1 MPGSGATL
9 GRMSRAVAAALALL
23 TAGTLLLRTGIL
35 DSGYWIDEA
44 ITVGIASHELGDI
57 PRLLRLDGSPPLFYL
72 LLHGW
77 MAVAGSGEAATRSLA
92 LVFALAAVPVSW
104 WAGSAAFGR
113 RAGALAAIGAAGCP
127 FLTYYAQEARMYS
140 LVAVLSVLACASFVL
155 AFVHGRRRHLWLL
168 GLWCVLLLYA
178 HNWALFLLAGL
189 AAAWLWLWHEGRVGA
204 RDGALLAGGVALLY
218 APWLP
223 SLLFQASN
231 TAAPWASRPSALSL
245 MGIPG
250 VLFGFVALPLL
261 ALAAGAA
268 LGRGRPP
275 EGARLLGLVAA
286 VAASLAFLGSQL
298 EPAWA
303 PRYFAVLFGP
313 LLLALAAVLARGA
326 GWTWVA
332 LAGVVAI
339 WLASGPAP
347 AKSNVRTV
355 ATTVAPALRP
365 GDLVVS
371 TPPEQVPVLYRYL
384 PGGLRFL
391 TPLGPVVGP
400 AADGLARRRGADAGR
415 HGGAGARAA
424 GGRAPARPPH
434 PAGHARRPAPV
445 AGAVEPRGA
454 QPHARVARLAA
465 REPAPAPARPRPA
478 LDLAAATERGADASC
493 SRHCRGES
501 SAARPPRRVDLERRA
516 PPAGPGRPAALRARA
531 RAGARRS
538 RRSSTASPTGGCPPT
553 SRAPSRPPS

>member
-1 MPGSGATL
+1 MPESGATL

-77 MAVAGSGEAATRSLA
+77 MAVAGTGEAATRSLA

-155 AFVHGRRRHLWLL
+155 AFVQGRRRHLWLL

-218 APWLP
+218 APWVP

-391 TPLGPVVGP
+391 TPLGPVADPRLTDWRDGVARMRAGTAERVLAP
-400 AADGLARRRGADAGR
+400 QVAALPRGRRILLVMPVVRRLSQAPWN
-415 HGGAGARAA
+415 RAVRSRTREWRDWLRA
-424 GGRAPARPPH
+424 NPRLRPLGRAPRS
-434 PAGHARRPAPV
+434 
-445 AGAVEPRGA
+445 
-454 QPHARVARLAA
+454 
-465 REPAPAPARPRPA
+465 
-478 LDLAAATERGADASC
+478 TW
-493 SRHCRGES
+493 
-501 SAARPPRRVDLERRA
+501 PPRRSEVRTELFET
-516 PPAGPGRPAALRARA
+516 L
-531 RAGARRS
+531 S
-538 RRSSTASPTGGCPPT
+538 R
-553 SRAPSRPPS
+553 